1 MFGQDWETIGFGFLI
16 AFVLGFWAVF
26 NIVQNERTEPFWK
39 AAWCAAV
46 LLIPYLGF
54 LAWLFF
60 GPRATKNSVL

>member
-1 MFGQDWETIGFGFLI
+1 MFGQSWTNIGIGFII

-26 NIVQNERTEPFWK
+26 NIVQNDRTQPFWK

-54 LAWLFF
+54 IAWLLF
-60 GPRATKNSVL
+60 GPRATKTSVL